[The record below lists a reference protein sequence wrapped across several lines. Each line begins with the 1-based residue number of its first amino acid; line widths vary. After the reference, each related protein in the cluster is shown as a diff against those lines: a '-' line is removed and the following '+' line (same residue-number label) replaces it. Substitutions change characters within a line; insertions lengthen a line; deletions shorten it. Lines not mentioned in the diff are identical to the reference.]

1 MSNKLESEISSNLL
15 VAWRSEGILSENEVA
30 FKIGDLFVAENV
42 ITRERRVI
50 NPSLK
55 EAAGTKRVLKG
66 WKLSSDSK
74 IINFDNESR
83 DELLSGVEIL
93 SNAVS
98 VTMGPM
104 GMNVVIEKGRMGTFT
119 VRIQGVN
126 KKYSAKRVK

>member
-66 WKLSSDSK
+66 
-74 IINFDNESR
+74 
-83 DELLSGVEIL
+83 
-93 SNAVS
+93 
-98 VTMGPM
+98 
-104 GMNVVIEKGRMGTFT
+104 
-119 VRIQGVN
+119 
-126 KKYSAKRVK
+126 